1 MIKNIDTMN
10 EEIFLID
17 DVLPTEQHCIGWWT
31 NFTNYGSW
39 IKGFLAYGGNPPH
52 ISMDKTGDPDIIKK
66 IREEGGFSPL
76 ITGTIERNSWYMNV
90 SQSQEAFTKAASKAY
105 KQKEN
110 EKTII

>member
-52 ISMDKTGDPDIIKK
+52 ISMDL
-66 IREEGGFSPL
+66 SL
-76 ITGTIERNSWYMNV
+76 IHI
-90 SQSQEAFTKAASKAY
+90 
-105 KQKEN
+105 
-110 EKTII
+110 